1 MKNWPLILLSLL
13 AYSYV
18 PSLYAWPWSTD
29 MGNQIS
35 IKPQE
40 PAIVG
45 AGGELQMRSFPK
57 RSIAVTG
64 KATTVA
70 NREESDALLNPVAV
84 DALSL
89 RKGRQLYDIYCS
101 ACHGYDGK
109 ANTPVSRK
117 IFSVPL
123 INERVQQ
130 EISEGW
136 LWGTITFGSAI
147 MPAYGVPG
155 AGGGSNDLTVE
166 ERWHVVNYIRN
177 GLLDVVSR

>member
-1 MKNWPLILLSLL
+1 MRSRFFVLLSVL
-13 AYSYV
+13 AFGYA
-18 PSLYAWPWSTD
+18 PSLHAWPWSTD

-40 PAIVG
+40 PESTGVDG
-45 AGGELQMRSFPK
+45 SLHMRPFPK

-64 KATTVA
+64 KLTKVVDRTEAD
-70 NREESDALLNPVAV
+70 SLLNPVAV
-84 DALSL
+84 NANSL
-89 RKGRQLYDIYCS
+89 KKGRQLYDIYCS

-109 ANTPVSRK
+109 ATTPVSQK
-117 IFSVPL
+117 IFAVPL
-123 INERVQQ
+123 VSDRVQK

-155 AGGGSNDLTVE
+155 AGGGSNDLTVQ
-166 ERWHVVNYIRN
+166 ERWHVVNYVRH
-177 GLLDVVSR
+177 GLAK

>member
-1 MKNWPLILLSLL
+1 
-13 AYSYV
+13 
-18 PSLYAWPWSTD
+18 

-40 PAIVG
+40 PYG
-45 AGGELQMRSFPK
+45 SGGDGGLKMRDFPK
-57 RSIAVTG
+57 RSVSIKG
-64 KATTVA
+64 KATSVVDRA
-70 NREESDALLNPVAV
+70 EAEGLLNPMPVTA
-84 DALSL
+84 ASL
-89 RKGRQLYDIYCS
+89 RQGRQLFDIYCS

-109 ANTPVSRK
+109 ADTPVSRK
-117 IFSVPL
+117 IFAVPL

-166 ERWHVVNYIRN
+166 ERWHVVNYVRH
-177 GLLDVVSR
+177 GLIDVADR